1 MINPFVNDTRSDK
14 EDREL
19 IRASLKG
26 DRDSLER
33 LIARHQAWIYN
44 VAFRMVLVAEDAED
58 ITQEIL
64 IKVITKLS
72 TYDPTRASFHT
83 WLYRI
88 VANHV
93 INMRKRGY
101 EEAITKL
108 ERYYSFVETIPDREI
123 ASTPENELVIQDVM
137 VGCVLGALLCLDRQ
151 QRLVFILGVVFNV
164 TSQQGG
170 EIVGISDANFRKI
183 LSRARDKLF
192 NFMNGKCGL
201 VSPSA
206 PCRCRNKVSEFIRQ
220 GWHTIDNVNFFRE
233 NAIKVD
239 ELIAQKMERFEDTIY
254 RDFTNLYREHP
265 FYEPPELTEWL
276 SRLVDRPDFKEIFD
290 LN

>member
-1 MINPFVNDTRSDK
+1 MVNPFVNDTRSDE

-19 IRASLKG
+19 VRESLKG
-26 DRDSLER
+26 NRDSLEH

-44 VAFRMVLVAEDAED
+44 VVFRMVLVAEDAED
-58 ITQEIL
+58 VTQEIL

-72 TYDPTRASFHT
+72 TYDPARASFRT
-83 WLYRI
+83 WLHKI

-108 ERYYSFVETIPDREI
+108 DRYYSFVETIADTKI
-123 ASTPENELVIQDVM
+123 ASTPENDLVIKDVM

-164 TSQQGG
+164 NSQQGG

-192 NFMNGKCGL
+192 NFMNHRCGM
-201 VSPSA
+201 VNKSA
-206 PCRCRNKVSEFIRQ
+206 PCKCRNKVSEFIRQ
-220 GWHTIDNVNFFRE
+220 GWHTIDNVNFYRE
-233 NAIKVD
+233 NALRVD
-239 ELIAQKMERFEDTIY
+239 ELISQRIDRFEDTIY
-254 RDFTNLYREHP
+254 RDFTKLYRDHP
-265 FYEPPELTEWL
+265 FYEPPDLTEWL